1 MRLLLIEDDP
11 DIYRTLQRDLVNAGY
26 LVDIATDGEQ
36 GEFLGATEPYHAA
49 IVDLG
54 LPKCS
59 GIEVLRSW
67 RKAGNTIP
75 VIILTARDTWL
86 EIVDGFNAGADDYLG
101 KPFHFNV
108 LLVRLQALLKRVH
121 RCNQTVLQMEGIEL
135 NEENQTV
142 LAGNTGTFQLT
153 ATEFRLLR
161 YFMLNRGKLL
171 TKSQLT
177 EQIYNDS
184 SEPDSNVLEVYV
196 KRLRKMIGSELIQT
210 RRNQG
215 YIFGA
220 PQ

>member
-36 GEFLGATEPYHAA
+36 GEFLGATEPYNAA

-54 LPKCS
+54 LPKFS

-67 RKAGNTIP
+67 RKAGNNIP

-108 LLVRLQALLKRVH
+108 LLVRLQAEKS
-121 RCNQTVLQMEGIEL
+121 
-135 NEENQTV
+135 
-142 LAGNTGTFQLT
+142 
-153 ATEFRLLR
+153 
-161 YFMLNRGKLL
+161 NR
-171 TKSQLT
+171 
-177 EQIYNDS
+177 
-184 SEPDSNVLEVYV
+184 
-196 KRLRKMIGSELIQT
+196 
-210 RRNQG
+210 
-215 YIFGA
+215 
-220 PQ
+220 

>member
-36 GEFLGATEPYHAA
+36 GEFLGATEPYNAA

-54 LPKCS
+54 LPKFS

-67 RKAGNTIP
+67 RKAGNNIP

-121 RCNQTVLQMEGIEL
+121 RCNQTVLQMDGIEL

-142 LAGNTGTFQLT
+142 LACNNSTFQLT

-177 EQIYNDS
+177 EQIYNES
-184 SEPDSNVLEVYV
+184 AEPDSNVLEVYV
-196 KRLRKMIGSELIQT
+196 KRLRKIIGSELIQT